1 MTAFD
6 RLHPALQH
14 HIVNSLGWKALRQ
27 LQEEAIAPL
36 LDGHHALLIA
46 PTAGG
51 KTEAAFFP
59 ILSRMLTE
67 EWRGTS
73 VLYICP
79 LRALLNNLEVR
90 LREYCALVGRTV
102 ALWHGDISDSARQR
116 IMAEPPDCLMIT
128 PESIEVI
135 LVSRR
140 WDKNRAFGGIRAAIV
155 DEIHAFAGDDRGW
168 HLLAV
173 LERVTK
179 FANREIQRIGLS
191 ATVGNPPELLN
202 WLTGSCEGPRTLI
215 AGNAVPASRA
225 HITLDDVGS
234 LDNAATVIAR
244 LHRGEKRLVF
254 CDSRAEVE
262 SLARR
267 LRTLEVDTYLS
278 HSSLSREERVRAETA
293 FAQNSNCVIV
303 STSTLELGIDV
314 GDLDR
319 VIQVGS
325 PWTVSSFLQRLGR
338 TGRRPGTERN
348 CLFLTTS
355 RDAFLRAAGIAR
367 LHAQGFVDPIEP
379 PPLPLHIFAQQ
390 LMALA
395 LQQGGIGISS
405 WQDWI
410 GRMPGFTALDE
421 ADIKALLKHMLSSDI
436 LSLNDGILW
445 FGESGERKFGRRNF
459 MELLSSFT
467 SEPLFAVRYGRQHL
481 GSVDSTSFMLGHD
494 KPQVLLLGGRSW
506 MVNQIDWDNRTAFVE
521 PIGAEEGKSRWRGS
535 GQPLSFEFCQAI
547 KTVLEGAP
555 TECEMSKRA
564 TATLDSLRQE
574 FSWSS
579 TERST
584 VLLSADRARWW
595 TFAGLLANAT
605 IAALLRSIG
614 LTAGKADNF
623 SIHIDDPNLSQDWDS
638 IVGKLRSIPN
648 AHVAT
653 AVDDKML
660 ERLKFSSC
668 LPPDLGTKELQA
680 RLTDAHSYARLIHQ
694 PIRIIRE
701 ANSETQTT

>member
-1 MTAFD
+1 VSAFD

-27 LQEEAIAPL
+27 FQEDAIAPL

-67 EWRGTS
+67 EWPGTS

-102 ALWHGDISDSARQR
+102 ALWHGDISHSARQR

-140 WDKNRAFGGIRAAIV
+140 WNRDRAFGGIRAAIV

-179 FANREIQRIGLS
+179 LANREIQRVGLS
-191 ATVGNPPELLN
+191 ATVGNPPDLLN
-202 WLTGSCEGPRTLI
+202 WLAGSCERPRSLI
-215 AGNAVPASRA
+215 GGNTVPASRA

-254 CDSRAEVE
+254 CDSRADVE
-262 SLARR
+262 SLSKGLRR
-267 LRTLEVDTYLS
+267 LGVDTYLS

-319 VIQVGS
+319 VIQVGA

-338 TGRRPGTERN
+338 TGRRPGSERN

-355 RDAFLRAAGIAR
+355 RDAFLRATGIAR

-395 LQQGGIGISS
+395 LQQGGIGASS

-410 GRMPGFTALDE
+410 GRMPGFKALDE
-421 ADIKALLKHMLSSDI
+421 ADIKAVLNHMLSSDI

-445 FGESGERKFGRRNF
+445 FGESGERKFRRRNF

-481 GSVDSTSFMLGHD
+481 GSVDFTSFMLGHD
-494 KPQVLLLGGRSW
+494 EPQVLLLGGRSW
-506 MVNQIDWDNRTAFVE
+506 VVNQIDWESRTAFVE
-521 PIGAEEGKSRWRGS
+521 PIGTEEGKSRWRGS

-547 KTVLEGAP
+547 KAVLEGVP

-564 TATLDSLRQE
+564 AATLKFLRE
-574 FSWSS
+574 EYSWLA
-579 TERST
+579 TGRSA
-584 VLLSADRARWW
+584 VVFSADRARWW
-595 TFAGLLANAT
+595 TFAGVLANVT
-605 IAALLRSIG
+605 LTTVLRKIG
-614 LTAGKADNF
+614 LKAGKADNF
-623 SIHIDDPNLSQDWDS
+623 SIQIDDRSLSPNWEPIAD
-638 IVGKLRSIPN
+638 KLRAISFGEVSTSIDSK
-648 AHVAT
+648 AL
-653 AVDDKML
+653 DQ
-660 ERLKFSSC
+660 LKFSTC
-668 LPPDLGTKELQA
+668 LPRDLGFKELRA
-680 RLTDAHSYARLIHQ
+680 RLSDAESYTRLVRQ
-694 PIRIIRE
+694 PVSVIKE
-701 ANSETQTT
+701 PDSQ

>member
-1 MTAFD
+1 MSAFD

-14 HIVNSLGWKALRQ
+14 HIVNSLGWKALWQ
-27 LQEEAIAPL
+27 LQEDAIAPL

-102 ALWHGDISDSARQR
+102 GLWHGDISDSARQR
-116 IMAEPPDCLMIT
+116 IMSEPPDCLMIT

-140 WDKNRAFGGIRAAIV
+140 WNKDRAFAGIRAAIV

-179 FANREIQRIGLS
+179 LANREIQRVGLS
-191 ATVGNPPELLN
+191 ATVGNPPNLLN
-202 WLTGSCEGPRTLI
+202 WLAGSCERPRSLI
-215 AGNAVPASRA
+215 GGNTVPASRA

-254 CDSRAEVE
+254 CDSRADVE
-262 SLARR
+262 SLSKGLRR
-267 LRTLEVDTYLS
+267 LGVDTYLS
-278 HSSLSREERVRAETA
+278 HSSLSRDERVRAETA

-319 VIQVGS
+319 VIQVGA

-338 TGRRPGTERN
+338 TGRRPGSERN

-355 RDAFLRAAGIAR
+355 RDAFLRATGIAR

-395 LQQGGIGISS
+395 LQQGGIGASS

-410 GRMPGFTALDE
+410 GRMPGFKALDE
-421 ADIKALLKHMLSSDI
+421 ADIKAVLNHMLSSDI

-481 GSVDSTSFMLGHD
+481 GSVDSTSFLLGHD
-494 KPQVLLLGGRSW
+494 EPQVLLLGGRSW
-506 MVNQIDWDNRTAFVE
+506 VVNQIDWESRTAFVE
-521 PIGAEEGKSRWRGS
+521 PIATEEGKSRWRGS

-547 KTVLEGAP
+547 KAVLEGVP

-564 TATLDSLRQE
+564 AATLKFLRE
-574 FSWSS
+574 EYSWSA
-579 TERST
+579 TGRSA
-584 VLLSADRARWW
+584 VVFSADRARWW
-595 TFAGLLANAT
+595 TFAGVLANVT
-605 IAALLRSIG
+605 LTTVLRKIG
-614 LTAGKADNF
+614 LKAGKADNF
-623 SIHIDDPNLSQDWDS
+623 SIQIGDRSLSPNWEPIAD
-638 IVGKLRSIPN
+638 KLRAISFGEVSTTIDSK
-648 AHVAT
+648 AL
-653 AVDDKML
+653 D
-660 ERLKFSSC
+660 RLKFSTC
-668 LPPDLGTKELQA
+668 LPRDLGFKELRA
-680 RLTDAHSYARLIHQ
+680 RLSDAESYTRLVRQ
-694 PIRIIRE
+694 PVSVIKE
-701 ANSETQTT
+701 PDSQ